1 MANQAITGQ
10 AISGQAISGHPIL
23 THPLLSWTAT
33 GRWFYLA
40 AAFAAM
46 LLAVWLIDRHRR
58 RRGTS
63 RAEIAA
69 VAVTGLWCLI
79 GSANGSTSMLAT
91 LGEVARNLAWLM
103 VVLNLFARDH
113 RDETVAPVRPVLAA
127 LALVELFQIGLVMLT
142 VRYAAFAA
150 AVTTIGKVSDLFHLL
165 TTTGALVL
173 VHNLY
178 VGAVAGQRSAV
189 RWNCLALALIWGYD
203 LNYYTIAY
211 LGHAMPDELVVLRA
225 AAQGLALVM
234 VGVAARS
241 GGSLRLSPSR
251 AVAFQSLMLLIIGVY
266 LIVMVGAAQSV
277 AWAGGNTSELVQL
290 GFAFGTTVVIIA
302 LVPSARLRRWLNVV
316 LAKHFF
322 QHRYDYRA
330 EWLRFARTIGRA
342 NLNAPADSQAQPLH
356 ARVVQ
361 AVADITDSA
370 RGVLLVPGEGGGL
383 VLASRWQWPTLDIPA
398 NAMAA
403 AAVAFLERSG
413 FIVDLDQVRRG
424 TDHTGEATLMPAWM
438 VDEDAVWV
446 LVPLLHFERL
456 VGLVVLGRPALV
468 RELDWEDF
476 DLLRVVGQQL
486 ASFLAEQSSH
496 AALLEASRFDEFNR
510 RIAFVMHDIKNL
522 ASQLALLARNAERHA
537 DNPEFRRDMLVTLRN
552 SADKLNTLI
561 ARLSRYGAGSV
572 PPGEPIDAAEVIT
585 AIATRCNVAL
595 GHPQVFAADAQPCR
609 VIAARDTLDQVISHL
624 VQNALD
630 ATEAQLGV
638 MLRSRVV
645 DGQGVIEVIDSGSG
659 MSPEFVRNRLFTP
672 FVSTKPGGFG
682 IGAFEARELVHAM
695 RGRLQVDSR
704 EGLGSRFT
712 IHLPLAPDASD
723 MPDPAVAPAPSV
735 SHPATKV
742 PVS

>member
-1 MANQAITGQ
+1 MFT
-10 AISGQAISGHPIL
+10 
-23 THPLLSWTAT
+23 WTAA
-33 GRWFYLA
+33 GHWLELA

-46 LLAVWLIDRHRR
+46 LLVVWLIDRHRR

-63 RAEIAA
+63 RAVIGA
-69 VAVTGLWCLI
+69 VAVTALWCLV
-79 GSANGSTSMLAT
+79 GSATGGTSLMASV
-91 LGEVARNLAWLM
+91 GEVARNLAWLF
-103 VVLNLFARDH
+103 VVLKLFARDH

-127 LALVELFQIGLVMLT
+127 LALVELFQLALVFLT
-142 VRYAAFAA
+142 VRFGAFAA

-178 VGAVAGQRSAV
+178 VGAVAGQRAAV
-189 RWNCLALALIWGYD
+189 RWNCLALALLWGYD

-211 LGHAMPDELVVLRA
+211 LGHGVPDELVVLRA
-225 AAQGLALVM
+225 VAQGAALVM
-234 VGVAARS
+234 IGIAARS

-277 AWAGGNTSELVQL
+277 AWAGGNTGALVQL

-302 LVPSARLRRWLNVV
+302 LVPSTRLRRWLNVV

-342 NLNAPADSQAQPLH
+342 DANAQPLH

-361 AVADITDSA
+361 ALADITDSA
-370 RGVLLVPGEGGGL
+370 RGLLLVPGEGGAL
-383 VLASRWQWPTLDIPA
+383 VLAARWQWATLDVP
-398 NAMAA
+398 
-403 AAVAFLERSG
+403 AVAVAHDAVGFLERSG

-424 TDHTGEATLMPAWM
+424 TDHAGEVALMPEWM
-438 VDEDAVWV
+438 IAEDAVWV

-486 ASFLAEQSSH
+486 ASFLAEQTSH

-537 DNPEFRRDMLVTLRN
+537 DNPAFRGDMLVTLRN
-552 SADKLNTLI
+552 AADKLNALI
-561 ARLSRYGAGSV
+561 ARLSRYGAGTVTAS
-572 PPGEPIDAAEVIT
+572 EPIDAADVVS
-585 AIATRCNVAL
+585 AIAARTNVAL
-595 GHPQVFAADAQPCR
+595 GHDQVFVADAQPCR
-609 VIAARDTLDQVISHL
+609 VLAARDTLEQVLAHL
-624 VQNALD
+624 VQNAID
-630 ATEAQLGV
+630 ATEGQLGV
-638 MLRSRVV
+638 FLHSRIE
-645 DGQGVIEVIDSGSG
+645 DGQGVIEVIDNGSG
-659 MSPEFVRNRLFTP
+659 MSAEFVRTRLFTP

-682 IGAFEARELVHAM
+682 IGAFEARELIQAM
-695 RGRLQVDSR
+695 RGRLQVESR

-712 IHLPLAPDASD
+712 IRLPLATDPKIDTGGEPDSVPGQHISA
-723 MPDPAVAPAPSV
+723 PHIPAPHISAP
-735 SHPATKV
+735 HIPATKAAL
-742 PVS
+742 S